1 MTVIYRLLF
10 NSNKKKIS
18 QKQRTKYN
26 LNPENPHIHR
36 QVKIEAKGISVQ
48 QDVTPPPTPPTP
60 DCSILFHTF
69 PSISSLDAI
78 RCIQA
83 IWKSRTLHLLQ
94 PIMPQSTPL
103 TTVLFIYDLECN
115 KFRKYDMTE
124 GQIEK

>member
-48 QDVTPPPTPPTP
+48 QDVTPPPPPTA
-60 DCSILFHTF
+60 
-69 PSISSLDAI
+69 PSFS
-78 RCIQA
+78 
-83 IWKSRTLHLLQ
+83 TLSH
-94 PIMPQSTPL
+94 PL
-103 TTVLFIYDLECN
+103 AH
-115 KFRKYDMTE
+115 
-124 GQIEK
+124 